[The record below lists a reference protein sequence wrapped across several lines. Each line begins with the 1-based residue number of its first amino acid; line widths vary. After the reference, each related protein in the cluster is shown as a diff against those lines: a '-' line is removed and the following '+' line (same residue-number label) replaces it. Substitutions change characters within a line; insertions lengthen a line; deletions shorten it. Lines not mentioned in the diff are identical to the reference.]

1 MKDSGMRL
9 SIFFV
14 TYLYMAEEEETETTT
29 SGKDPTLTNVWIV
42 FFIIVGLWS
51 LIGLVAFIK
60 SIICFG
66 STSTMTEKLLG
77 FLFAVFFGPFYFIYL
92 YVNKDYCNFPARN
105 MDNNMNRN
113 KNMNKNRNMNRNTN
127 SNKNRNSKNNS

>member
-1 MKDSGMRL
+1 MRL

-42 FFIIVGLWS
+42 FFVIVGVWS
-51 LIGLVAFIK
+51 LTGLVAFIK

-77 FLFAVFFGPFYFIYL
+77 FLLAVFFGPFYFIYL

-105 MDNNMNRN
+105 RNNNMNRN
-113 KNMNKNRNMNRNTN
+113 TNSNKNRNMNRNTN